1 MSKRFLFGLLLVAG
15 LALAVS
21 STPAFADTIPLS
33 VSNSND
39 GFGSSYTLTATCDTN
54 TNVCSNVTLTIN
66 STSATQPDINAV
78 GFKIGTTD
86 LLAGTLTAP
95 TSGWMT
101 GTGSINS
108 AGGTCGTNGDGQLCS
123 YASGDFADTGSTL
136 TWTWTNVD
144 VTGDLT
150 IGHVGYK
157 YDTSDTL
164 SKGMIV
170 SVDYGTTVPEPTS
183 LAMLGFGLIG
193 LIGVSVFR
201 RVTA

>member
-1 MSKRFLFGLLLVAG
+1 MKKMLMLGVLILGG

-21 STPAFADTIPLS
+21 STASADTIPLS

-54 TNVCSNVTLTIN
+54 TNVCSTVTLTIN
-66 STSATQPDINAV
+66 TTSASKSDINAV

-95 TSGWMT
+95 TSGWVT
-101 GTGSINS
+101 DTGSINS

-123 YASGDFADTGSTL
+123 YASGDFADTGGVL

-144 VTGDLT
+144 VTGGLT

-164 SKGMIV
+164 SKGLIV
-170 SVDYGTTVPEPTS
+170 SDDYGTAVPEPGS
-183 LAMLGFGLIG
+183 LTLLGFGLIG
-193 LIGVSVFR
+193 LIGLSAFR